1 MKSFRKSI
9 LSLAALICLGGAL
22 VVLSQNSVRAQTLPP
37 DVGLVTQLSGDTTYW
52 NESYQK
58 TPEKVQVF
66 MKVRKG
72 DHFKVSGGAVVQV
85 VYFQNSRKETWKG
98 PAAFIAGQTQSQ
110 AQVEKGFQ
118 AQPEVT
124 TLPADASQGIRRIPT
139 LLRQA
144 RLSRMGAM
152 QVRGAGESS
161 RKPFVLSKEERVEIA
176 MAKEN
181 YQKLRKQS
189 PPDDITPELN
199 LLGVLADYEQFEEM
213 EKIIKDALKIQ
224 PNNEVLKE
232 LEEWVRV
239 QRSKPGTK

>member
-9 LSLAALICLGGAL
+9 LSLAALICLCGAL
-22 VVLSQNSVRAQTLPP
+22 AVLPQSPVWAQTLPP

-52 NESYQK
+52 NETYQK

-72 DHFKVSGGAVVQV
+72 DHFKVSGGSVVQV
-85 VYFQNSRKETWKG
+85 VYFQNGRKEIWKG
-98 PAAFIAGQTQSQ
+98 PAAFIVGHTQGQ
-110 AQVEKGFQ
+110 AEGEKGSQ

-124 TLPADASQGIRRIPT
+124 TLSAEASQGIRRIPV

-144 RLSRMGAM
+144 RLSRLGAM
-152 QVRGAGESS
+152 QVRGGGESP
-161 RKPFVLSKEERVEIA
+161 RKTFVPSKEERAEIA

-181 YQKLRKQS
+181 YQRLRKQT

-213 EKIIKDALKIQ
+213 ERVVKDALKVQ

-232 LEEWVRV
+232 LEEWVRIR
-239 QRSKPGTK
+239 RSKPATK